1 MVELSLFEK
10 IKTIFN
16 LIFSSSL
23 FLILLI
29 GITIILID
37 VFFVSK
43 SNEKVKKIYK
53 FISLLIIVLLF
64 MMYYKEFLNFI
75 NVVNK
80 SIVMLINFPSLLQ
93 YTVLMFIMV
102 VFIIIS
108 LIVKR
113 NDKIL
118 KSINFISFFVELFL
132 FFLILDILNKSDIDL
147 NNKINMYANQD
158 LLVLFEMSVFLFL
171 IWFLI
176 ICIYKVYK
184 LLTKDKN
191 KNDKDVTHEIS
202 EEEIELPKLL
212 DKNTENMYEEPE
224 MPKTIEELQKEKSKD
239 IEMVDNT
246 FTIEEMKQLR
256 KLLNEMNKNK
266 PANL

>member
-10 IKTIFN
+10 IKTVFD

-43 SNEKVKKIYK
+43 SNDKVKNIYK
-53 FISLLIIVLLF
+53 IISLLIIALLF

-113 NDKIL
+113 KDKLL
-118 KSINFISFFVELFL
+118 KVVNFTSFFIELFL

-147 NNKINMYANQD
+147 NNKINMYANQN
-158 LLVLFEMSVFLFL
+158 LLVLFELSVFIFL

-184 LLTKDKN
+184 LLTKDKS
-191 KNDKDVTHEIS
+191 KKEIIKEEINVVKEIP

-212 DKNTENMYEEPE
+212 DKNTKNMYEEPE
-224 MPKTIEELQKEKSKD
+224 MPKTVEELQKEKSKN
-239 IEMVDNT
+239 IELVDGT

-256 KLLNEMNKNK
+256 KLLNELNKK
-266 PANL
+266 